1 MVLMTA
7 SVGIVL
13 LKWWP
18 LMLRYAL
25 VLSAGLSVGWWVTD
39 SHYNKKI
46 MRELISQQEAY
57 EEQLNKQAKRTEHY
71 KSISEKYYAD
81 YQDAINREPS
91 VVTER
96 VFVRAHC
103 PTNATADS
111 GGNVGNG
118 AAPERVELHAE
129 TVASAT
135 RVTDQA
141 ERDVLSCR
149 AALHSLQ
156 RKIRAHNEL
165 QR

>member
-1 MVLMTA
+1 MKTIITTGAICAAIGAAIGWINTA
-7 SVGIVL
+7 DHYDAKQRKID
-13 LKWWP
+13 KAYAEA
-18 LMLRYAL
+18 MLDVHSRA
-25 VLSAGLSVGWWVTD
+25 D
-39 SHYNKKI
+39 
-46 MRELISQQEAY
+46 
-57 EEQLNKQAKRTEHY
+57 HY
-71 KSISEKYYAD
+71 KQISEEYYAD

-111 GGNVGNG
+111 GGNVGDG

-129 TVASAT
+129 TVA
-135 RVTDQA
+135 RVTAVTQRA